1 MNIIGIDSSGNVASV
16 AYVADGTLIAEYT
29 INNKKTHSQTLL
41 PMLDQIVR
49 DAEIELSEIDAIAV
63 AAGPGSFTGLRIG
76 AATVKGLGLAL
87 EKPVIAIPT
96 CEGLAYNL
104 MGNSGLVVPIMDA
117 RRGQVYT
124 GIYRVAPVDSHVI
137 LSEAKDPADT
147 QGDSSTCG
155 LRMTGNPIRVV
166 EDQMALSIEELLDKL
181 ASYGESVTFLGDG
194 VPVFRK
200 TIEEICKVPFSF
212 APPQSALQRA
222 ASVAALGERYAM
234 MQKEREGK
242 SEDSGSVRCMISADD
257 FKPIYLRKSQ
267 AEREHEAAAKARQAQ
282 DLADVAAMEQEM
294 FSDAWSLETLTDTI
308 RYSYNHILLISTE
321 GDIRPLV
328 SEEDV
333 ADSFVVGEEEQ
344 KIAGYL
350 IYADPSDEAELH
362 RIAILPEYRRHGLA
376 RKLMAELLLRTG
388 HVSVEDSQ
396 VPNAKPLFLEV
407 RAGNTAAIALYLANH
422 FQEIDRRKNYYHNP
436 DEDAVVM
443 RLYAS
448 DFCCIS
454 QPES

>member
-1 MNIIGIDSSGNVASV
+1 MRILAIEASGPVAGC
-16 AYVADGTLIAEYT
+16 ALLEDGTLTAEYSVQY
-29 INNKKTHSQTLL
+29 KKKHSQSLV
-41 PMLDQIVR
+41 PMLDEMKGMV
-49 DAEIELSEIDAIAV
+49 DLDLSGIDFIAV
-63 AAGPGSFTGLRIG
+63 TSGPGSFTGLRIG

-87 EKPVIAIPT
+87 DKPVLPVPT
-96 CEGLAYNL
+96 VDSLACNL
-104 MGNSGLVVPIMDA
+104 FGTDRLICPLMDA
-117 RRGQVYT
+117 RRQQVYT
-124 GIYRVAPVDSHVI
+124 GIYENREELKVLRPQCVVA
-137 LSEAKDPADT
+137 LSE
-147 QGDSSTCG
+147 
-155 LRMTGNPIRVV
+155 IV
-166 EDQMALSIEELLDKL
+166 EELNKL
-181 ASYGESVTFLGDG
+181 GREVVFLGDG

-200 TIEEICKVPFSF
+200 TIEGTCKVPFSF

-242 SEDSGSVRCMISADD
+242 SEDRGSVRCMISADD

-344 KIAGYL
+344 KTAGYL